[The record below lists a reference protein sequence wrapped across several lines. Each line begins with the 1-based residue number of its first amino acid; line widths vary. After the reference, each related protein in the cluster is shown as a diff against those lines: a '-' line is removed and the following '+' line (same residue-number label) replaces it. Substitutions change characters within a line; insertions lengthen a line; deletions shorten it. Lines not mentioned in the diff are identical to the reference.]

1 MLLCLNPVFCSNTPY
16 YPCCGVY
23 WTRKASLQVKETFMK
38 VFIFICVLVLTLGSL
53 AHAAPA
59 CSPKNYTK
67 IKNTEPMPDDF
78 CAYAYLPYRARMP
91 EKPRHIDQ
99 TNTKILQQE
108 YAPNSKPDDSHT
120 NQLYTLGRKPAQSP
134 EGNSNYP
141 VYKASDSDPLVSV
154 DCSKANT
161 GCSNADYG
169 DFLSSV
175 PSFRIPAM
183 ARASGQF
190 DPGDHNMEII
200 QPNGDTVAIYG
211 CNPQRDWRH
220 GDVVGDSSSICGRF
234 GGASYGNIVTSSGVN
249 PGNVNGGN
257 NFAALPVHYREVM
270 QGQINHALL
279 VWAGCFTGAVYPAK
293 WQALSCKNPPGIPS
307 GAHIWLS
314 LTRQQI
320 DALPASVVP
329 VHMRPFAYAAHEY
342 GIYTMDT
349 GDGKKWF
356 GQPALEDSLPYVLSG
371 GGTESYW
378 AGWFKQHGGGMSGDA
393 NLKMSGR
400 GNIID
405 WSALAPYLYVLDPC
419 YAKGTCSDSV
429 PEGAMSG

>member
-1 MLLCLNPVFCSNTPY
+1 M
-16 YPCCGVY
+16 
-23 WTRKASLQVKETFMK
+23 
-38 VFIFICVLVLTLGSL
+38 
-53 AHAAPA
+53 
-59 CSPKNYTK
+59 
-67 IKNTEPMPDDF
+67 
-78 CAYAYLPYRARMP
+78 
-91 EKPRHIDQ
+91 
-99 TNTKILQQE
+99 
-108 YAPNSKPDDSHT
+108 
-120 NQLYTLGRKPAQSP
+120 AQ
-134 EGNSNYP
+134 Y
-141 VYKASDSDPLVSV
+141 
-154 DCSKANT
+154 
-161 GCSNADYG
+161 GCSDAD
-169 DFLSSV
+169 SNSRQSI
-175 PSFRIPAM
+175 PSFRVPAW
-183 ARASGQF
+183 ARPSSHF
-190 DPGDHNMEII
+190 DEGDANMEII
-200 QPNGDTVAIYG
+200 QPNGDTVSLYQ
-211 CNPQRDWRH
+211 CRPQRDWRH

-249 PGNVNGGN
+249 PSNVNGGN

-419 YAKGTCSDSV
+419 YAKGTCRDSV
-429 PEGAMSG
+429 PEGAMSQPEPPPATYKVQVAWEYPAGVDARQVVTEVFHAGSVVATSAAGGLMASFETTATGKYCVTARARQGERTGDHSPEACVDINPPMQALPVLLNLKVILP